1 MFEHTR
7 AGEQGPG
14 EHTPGHSRIVDCEFL
29 NDRICQQFGGQFGHP
44 IRRLACRLR
53 GLLTGYLNLEA
64 LALADRDDLS
74 EPEPVTGTGD
84 RLALRVVDLGLE
96 HDVDNYLGHS
106 TQSTADLHLTGAQER
121 RVLSQRNR
129 TTDDRPPA
137 SRRRPDHAKGV
148 ARGRQS
154 CRASCLPFTTS

>member
-1 MFEHTR
+1 MFEYAG
-7 AGEQGPG
+7 AGEQGRTEHSPG
-14 EHTPGHSRIVDCEFL
+14 RSRLVDCEFL
-29 NDRICQQFGGQFGHP
+29 NDRICQQFGGQLGHQN
-44 IRRLACRLR
+44 RRPASRFRSIAWGDLD
-53 GLLTGYLNLEA
+53 LET
-64 LALADRDDLS
+64 LALADRDNLG

-84 RLALRVVDLGLE
+84 GLALRVVDLGLE

-137 SRRRPDHAKGV
+137 SRAGGLTMQGV

>member
-1 MFEHTR
+1 MFEYAG
-7 AGEQGPG
+7 AGEQGRTEHSPG
-14 EHTPGHSRIVDCEFL
+14 RSCLVDCEFL

-44 IRRLACRLR
+44 NRRLACRKR
-53 GLLTGYLNLEA
+53 GFRTGYLDFEA
-64 LALADRDDLS
+64 LALADRDHLS
-74 EPEPVTGTGD
+74 EPEPVTSTGD
-84 RLALRVVDLGLE
+84 GLALRVVDLGLE

-137 SRRRPDHAKGV
+137 SRRA
-148 ARGRQS
+148 A
-154 CRASCLPFTTS
+154 